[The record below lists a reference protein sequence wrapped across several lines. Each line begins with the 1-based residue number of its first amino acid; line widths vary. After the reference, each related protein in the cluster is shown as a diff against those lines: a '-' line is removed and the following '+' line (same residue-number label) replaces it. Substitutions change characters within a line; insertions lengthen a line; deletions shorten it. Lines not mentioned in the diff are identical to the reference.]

1 MRLLAVG
8 PEGPMPRRDLRHQFA
23 HACDV
28 TPTLLELI
36 GIEAPTEINGVGQM
50 PIEGTS
56 FAPSLRDATLPSK
69 ARPQHFEMFGHRGLW
84 HGGWNAVAYHPPGT
98 AYENDKWELFHLD
111 EDFSETN
118 DLAASKPEKLSAL
131 VKLWWEEAEKHN
143 VPPLDDRLRERF
155 IENASCFQVP
165 VRATCSMP
173 EWDTFQRMLRPM
185 SAVAAI

>member
-1 MRLLAVG
+1 
-8 PEGPMPRRDLRHQFA
+8 MPRRDLRHQFA

-28 TPTLLELI
+28 TPTLLEFI

-69 ARPQHFEMFGHRGLW
+69 ARPHHFEMFGHRGLW

-118 DLAASKPEKLSAL
+118 DLAASKPEKLWTL
-131 VKLWWEEAEKHN
+131 
-143 VPPLDDRLRERF
+143 
-155 IENASCFQVP
+155 
-165 VRATCSMP
+165 T
-173 EWDTFQRMLRPM
+173 
-185 SAVAAI
+185 